1 LNREVQER
9 VFDTGTLGKML
20 LVVGVLIVLMGL
32 IFIFLGRLG
41 LGRLPG
47 DIIVEKG
54 NFVFYFP
61 LVTCVVISIILSFLI
76 RVFFR
81 H

>member
-1 LNREVQER
+1 MQER

>member
-1 LNREVQER
+1 M
-9 VFDTGTLGKML
+9 FDTGTVGKML
-20 LVVGVLIVLMGL
+20 LVIGALIALVGL
-32 IFIFLGRLG
+32 IIIFLGRFG

-47 DIIVEKG
+47 DIIIEKE
-54 NFVFYFP
+54 NFIFYFP

-81 H
+81 R

>member
-1 LNREVQER
+1 M
-9 VFDTGTLGKML
+9 FDTGTLGKML

>member
-1 LNREVQER
+1 M
-9 VFDTGTLGKML
+9 FDTGTLGKML

-61 LVTCVVISIILSFLI
+61 LVTGVVISIILSFLI

>member
-1 LNREVQER
+1 

>member
-1 LNREVQER
+1 
-9 VFDTGTLGKML
+9 ML
-20 LVVGVLIVLMGL
+20 LVIGALIALVGL
-32 IFIFLGRLG
+32 IIIFLGRFG

-47 DIIVEKG
+47 DIIIEKE
-54 NFVFYFP
+54 NFIFYFP

-81 H
+81 R

>member
-1 LNREVQER
+1 M
-9 VFDTGTLGKML
+9 GKML

>member
-1 LNREVQER
+1 M
-9 VFDTGTLGKML
+9 FDTGTLGKML

-81 H
+81 R